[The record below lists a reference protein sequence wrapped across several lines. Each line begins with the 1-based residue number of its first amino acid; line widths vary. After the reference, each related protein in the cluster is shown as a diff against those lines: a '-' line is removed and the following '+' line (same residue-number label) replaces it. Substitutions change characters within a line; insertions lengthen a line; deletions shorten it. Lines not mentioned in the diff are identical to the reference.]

1 MFANASLTIVAG
13 RAQSGQPPLETN
25 PMQSSHRLLLG
36 LAAAASLAIAG
47 QAQAEGGGVK
57 AGVLT
62 CNVSSGWG
70 LIFGSSKDLHCTFS
84 PDSKRVDN
92 YEGKISKFGVDVG
105 YQKSGVMVWAVLA
118 PTADLAPGSLA
129 GNYGGGTP
137 PATAAVGAHTHLLV
151 VGADKT
157 TRPPP
162 RSIERATRPNTAAAA
177 GAVTPA

>member
-1 MFANASLTIVAG
+1 MK
-13 RAQSGQPPLETN
+13 
-25 PMQSSHRLLLG
+25 SSHRLLLG

-118 PTADLAPGSLA
+118 PTADLAPGALA
-129 GNYGGGTP
+129 GNYGGVTAG
-137 PATAAVGAHTHLLV
+137 ATAGVGANANVLV
-151 VGADKT
+151 GGSNKT
-157 TRPPP
+157 ISLQPL
-162 RSIERATRPNTAAAA
+162 SIEGATGLNIAA
-177 GAVTPA
+177 GVGSITLAYKP

>member
-1 MFANASLTIVAG
+1 MKH
-13 RAQSGQPPLETN
+13 
-25 PMQSSHRLLLG
+25 SHRLLLA
-36 LAAAASLAIAG
+36 LTAAASLGFAA

-105 YQKSGVMVWAVLA
+105 YQKGGVMVWAVLA
-118 PTADLAPGSLA
+118 PTADLAPGALA
-129 GNYGGGTP
+129 GNYGGVTAG
-137 PATAAVGAHTHLLV
+137 ATAGVGANANVLV
-151 VGADKT
+151 GGSNKT
-157 TRPPP
+157 ISLQPL
-162 RSIERATRPNTAAAA
+162 SIEGATGLNIAA
-177 GAVTPA
+177 GVGSITLDYKP